1 MPGRQRRLGREAR
14 TPPKGPPAPLPLTAN
29 VSSFLD
35 EIEACVPA
43 LRRYAR
49 ALTRDADRAD
59 DLVQDCLERAIRK
72 SALFRP
78 RGPLRSWLFTILLN
92 LHRNQARNA
101 SRRGAATPLD
111 LLPVEPSVPAPQP
124 GHIALAE
131 MARAIGALPGE
142 QREALLLIVLEDMP
156 YAEAAAILGIPQ
168 GTLMSRL
175 GRARAALR
183 VMTGGDPQAPRLRT
197 VK

>member
-1 MPGRQRRLGREAR
+1 MRE
-14 TPPKGPPAPLPLTAN
+14 
-29 VSSFLD
+29 FLD
-35 EIEACVPA
+35 EVEATVPA

-72 SALFRP
+72 RALWRP
-78 RGPLRSWLFTILLN
+78 TGPLRAWLFRLLLN
-92 LHRNQARNA
+92 LYRNDLRGQR
-101 SRRGAATPLD
+101 RRGEHVALD
-111 LLPVEPSVPAPQP
+111 LLPLEPSTPAPQP

-131 MARAIGALPGE
+131 LGRAVERLPLE
-142 QREALLLIVLEDMP
+142 QREALLLVVLEGAS
-156 YAEAAAILGIPQ
+156 YAEAADILGIPA

-183 VMTGGDPQAPRLRT
+183 LATGNGEEPRLRT